1 MTAFLLAVIFTWP
14 VDGLDLMRRCQ
25 EADDKNTEVERHY
38 VYEER
43 TETRMLD
50 AHGKVK
56 SKESETFDT
65 VPTGGKPYRR
75 LIAKN
80 DVPVPQRDEKKHRVE
95 AQEKEEARRKRNR
108 DLARDAL
115 NAFQVKV
122 VGDDDGN
129 WILEA
134 TPKPG
139 FVPHSRE
146 TSVLKHFRGRIWIS
160 KKDYVWTKLDAE
172 AMEDVSFGFFLVRL
186 DKGAH
191 FVIERTL
198 VNGEVWLPKRVS
210 GAGAAQIMLVKT
222 VRMEI
227 ETISSNYKRFSADSR
242 MVPESVK

>member
-1 MTAFLLAVIFTWP
+1 MISFLLAVIVSWP

-25 EADDKNTEVERHY
+25 DADDRNAAIERNY

-43 TETRMLD
+43 TETRMMD

-80 DVPVPQRDEKKHRVE
+80 DVPVPHHDEKKHRVE
-95 AQEKEEARRKRNR
+95 AQEKEEVRRKRNR
-108 DLARDAL
+108 ELARDAL

-122 VGDDDGN
+122 IGEDTDN

-146 TSVLKHFRGRIWIS
+146 TSVLKHFRGRIWIN
-160 KKDYVWTKLDAE
+160 KKDYAWTKLDAE
-172 AMEDVSFGFFLVRL
+172 AMEDVSFGFFVVRL
-186 DKGAH
+186 NKGAH

-210 GAGAAQIMLVKT
+210 GEGAAQIMLVKT

-227 ETISSNYKRFSADSR
+227 ETICSNYKRYASDSR